1 MAHVKLQYGISAYHH
16 VQSSFCRKFSEIWK
30 AAHLNSAR
38 RATCG
43 KAAEIVLPWP
53 REANLALLPQYSNSG
68 SQTPAA
74 AQALEIAVEAV
85 SIGLH

>member
-1 MAHVKLQYGISAYHH
+1 M
-16 VQSSFCRKFSEIWK
+16 
-30 AAHLNSAR
+30 
-38 RATCG
+38 CG
-43 KAAEIVLPWP
+43 KAAEIALPWP